1 MMKKYFNFALLS
13 AIALTGTIGFTA
25 CSSSEDA
32 IAEEQKVEDN
42 PGYNPKTGEV
52 VTDFVFNVAASNN
65 RTTRMTAANTQADDA
80 QLFRGIEKTQ
90 LFAYKLKKTEQGVEV
105 LNDGSHVATAATADK
120 AYPLGTILAQGQLDP
135 DGSPKSRRVI
145 ELSLPVDV
153 NALMFWGKAP
163 KTGEDANNAQ
173 GNIIF
178 NASNKNISNH
188 AFSLVP
194 RVASG
199 STAATTLSHYQEI
212 ILKLLNDVVNTSY
225 SAAVGECVWPT
236 SEAGDGS
243 SNASAINLYWSDFAH
258 VDGTSGALSV
268 PATDPV
274 TTTNDLSPLGQ
285 ILADA
290 FVKLNTVP
298 ANEIRAGSGESFH
311 YLMKDLNVVIN
322 KVAGAK
328 ATSYDEWVAKELGV
342 KIQDNIRKIVDAY
355 GDLKEISQIKTNAG
369 VTYSDVMESLDQ
381 FPENIDLP
389 QGALQLS
396 VASDKTANAHP
407 VATWSY
413 LTNSGPTKFNYN
425 VNKFTYPAELCYFGN
440 SPVRVTDDTHVTAD
454 YPDGAGNW
462 DDDSKWNTNVT
473 AGWTKDGHVKSST
486 RSVAMQQNINFG
498 TALLKSYVTFKS
510 DVTEL
515 NDNNAA
521 IQSAKG
527 ITEEN
532 KHFTVSGSLFTL
544 KGILIGGQAQT
555 VGWNYI
561 PTATT
566 FDYAIYDKNIVSAA
580 VPTPAV
586 SSATPDVLQYN
597 YTLVWDNYNS
607 TLANNAQSTVYVA
620 LEFVNNTG
628 SDFWGEANVIRAGQ
642 TFYLIGKLQPSGV
655 GSNTTSTIA
664 WPTNY
669 ALPPYNA
676 DGSTVEAPRVFIQDY
691 VTTAKFVIDENS
703 LQHAYNTVPD
713 LRSAQISLGLSVDLE
728 WRQGLNF
735 ENVVLG
741 Q

>member
-1 MMKKYFNFALLS
+1 MKKYFNYAFAG
-13 AIALTGTIGFTA
+13 AIALLGANVFTA
-25 CSSSEDA
+25 CSSDEPLA
-32 IAEEQKVEDN
+32 AAENNVAN
-42 PGYNPKTGEV
+42 SPGYNAKTGEV
-52 VTDFVFNVAASNN
+52 TADFVFNIAASNT
-65 RTTRMTAANTQADDA
+65 RTTRMSAANTQADDT
-80 QLFRGIEKTQ
+80 QLFRGIGNTQ
-90 LFAYKLKKTEQGVEV
+90 LFAYKLGAV
-105 LNDGSHVATAATADK
+105 NDGKHVAAATTADK
-120 AYPLGTILAQGQLDP
+120 TYPLGTILAQGQLDP
-135 DGSPKSRRVI
+135 NGTGTTPKSRRVI

-163 KTGEDANNAQ
+163 KTGENANNEQ
-173 GNIIF
+173 GNITF
-178 NASNKNISNH
+178 NASNKDISSH
-188 AFSLVP
+188 AFTLVP

-212 ILKLLNDVVNTSY
+212 ILTLLNAVVNTSY
-225 SAAVGECVWPT
+225 SAAAGECIWNTTVG
-236 SEAGDGS
+236 GDGS
-243 SNASAINLYWSDFAH
+243 SNASAINLYWSDFVH
-258 VDGTSGALSV
+258 VDGTTGALSV
-268 PATDPV
+268 PTKDPV

-290 FVKLNTVP
+290 FAKLNTVQ
-298 ANEIRAGSGESFH
+298 ANEVRAGSGKSFH

-322 KVAGAK
+322 KVAGAT
-328 ATSYDEWVAKELGV
+328 ATTYDEWVAKELGI
-342 KIQDNIRKIVDAY
+342 KIQENIRKIVDAN
-355 GDLKEISQIKTNAG
+355 GDLKDISTIKTNAG
-369 VTYSDVMESLDQ
+369 VTYSDVTSTLDQ
-381 FPENIDLP
+381 FPENLDLP

-396 VASDKTANAHP
+396 VAIDKTANAHP

-413 LTNSGPTKFNYN
+413 LANSGPTKFNYN

-440 SPVRVTDDTHVTAD
+440 SPVRVTDDTHVTTD

-473 AGWTKDGHVKSST
+473 AGWTKNSHVMSST

-510 DVTEL
+510 GVTEL

-566 FDYAIYDKNIVSAA
+566 FDYAIYDKSIVSAA
-580 VPTPAV
+580 VPTPT
-586 SSATPDVLQYN
+586 SQHN

-607 TLANNAQSTVYVA
+607 TLANDAQSLVYVA
-620 LEFVNNTG
+620 LEFENNTG
-628 SDFWGEANVIRAGQ
+628 SDFWGETNMIRAGQ
-642 TFYLIGKLQPSGV
+642 TFYLIGKLQPTGASK
-655 GSNTTSTIA
+655 NTTSSIT

-676 DGSTVEAPRVFIQDY
+676 DGTTKEAPRVFIQDY
-691 VTTAKFVIDENS
+691 VTTANFIIDENS

-728 WRQGLNF
+728 WRQGLEF
-735 ENVVLG
+735 VSTLG
-741 Q
+741 E